1 MGIKETRI
9 ILMESVHFDR
19 NYQFTA
25 SDADLDMHR
34 VVWCTRSQISS
45 VKNHGNPFHQ
55 RKIYRFLIVFNV
67 VNGGYKVL
75 DQSDLRQRRPNQTW
89 CFQRHEGFKSI
100 PEAEIHFAIYG
111 YFFVFSS
118 VRMLL
123 LIVSQ

>member
-1 MGIKETRI
+1 MIETTNLRHQMRI
-9 ILMESVHFDR
+9 WTCIELFGVPGPKYPVS
-19 NYQFTA
+19 
-25 SDADLDMHR
+25 
-34 VVWCTRSQISS
+34 
-45 VKNHGNPFHQ
+45 KNHGNPFHQ

-67 VNGGYKVL
+67 VNGGFKVL

-89 CFQRHEGFKSI
+89 CIQRHEGFKSI